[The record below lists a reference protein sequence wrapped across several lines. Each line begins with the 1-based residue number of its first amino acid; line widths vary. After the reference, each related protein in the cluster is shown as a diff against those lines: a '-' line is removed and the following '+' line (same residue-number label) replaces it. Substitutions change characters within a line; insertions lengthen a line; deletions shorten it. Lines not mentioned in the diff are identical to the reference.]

1 MGLCL
6 YMLSFRAFL
15 FGGVQDLEE
24 DDDDEDD
31 EASGQFFNELF
42 SLQVDNE
49 KASWQKSKSNY
60 LPVIHLKIS
69 RTIKQAGKKVSQITY
84 Y

>member
-1 MGLCL
+1 MRICL

-31 EASGQFFNELF
+31 EATGQFFNELF

-60 LPVIHLKIS
+60 LPTEVGI
-69 RTIKQAGKKVSQITY
+69 
-84 Y
+84 